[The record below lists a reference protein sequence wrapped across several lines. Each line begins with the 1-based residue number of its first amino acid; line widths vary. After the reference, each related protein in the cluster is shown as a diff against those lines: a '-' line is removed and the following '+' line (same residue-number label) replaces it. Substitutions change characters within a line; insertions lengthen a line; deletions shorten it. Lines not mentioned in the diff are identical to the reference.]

1 MKLLFYFPN
10 ENTVRNKGLSYTNLL
25 EGCGFSGTETALL
38 EMSKYLVDKGHSVQ
52 IYGVSDTYIDYGIQY
67 ISENQLSKVDLD
79 VDWYSPIFF
88 CNLPNQRRLL
98 TMLKPSRTKVFVWFQ
113 CFIHNSFIEEI
124 KQYFRTYG
132 QYLSKYVAIN
142 YIDIIQLT
150 NSWTIYNGLNEI
162 FITPSIPDSTVKRG
176 NWIFHP
182 VYERGGSVAKSIF
195 SKINKYNPIIAN
207 KLHLL
212 SYYTPDK
219 EKYTSTNTIIN
230 CGSKTKVE
238 VRDMLLKS
246 DYFIYPLVL
255 ESGSVHHDTFGT
267 VMLEALACGVI
278 VIVWDVAC
286 ISSVYEEYVVKIP
299 VPEHVK
305 QVYNPLARFANCQW
319 MLSEEAEELFIYK
332 IIELESDLTKKES
345 IRQRGVEWARTLTWE
360 SLGSQMEGHLQDK
373 L

>member
-10 ENTVRNKGLSYTNLL
+10 ENSVRNKGLSYTNLL

-52 IYGVSDTYIDYGIQY
+52 IYGIANTYTDNGIQF
-67 ISENQLSKVDLD
+67 ISEHDIDKVDLD

-88 CNLPNQRRLL
+88 CNLENQRRLL
-98 TMLKPSRTKVFVWFQ
+98 SRLNPARTKILVWFH
-113 CFIHNSFIEEI
+113 CFIKDVFIEEI
-124 KQYFRTYG
+124 KHFFNTYG
-132 QYLSKYVAIN
+132 QYVSDYVAKE
-142 YIDIIQLT
+142 YTHLIDVK
-150 NSWTIYNGLNEI
+150 NSWTIYNGLNRI
-162 FITPSIPDSTVKRG
+162 FITPSIPDTSVKRG
-176 NWIFHP
+176 NWIFHS

-195 SKINKYNPIIAN
+195 SKINKYNTIIAN

-238 VRDMLLKS
+238 VRDILLKS
-246 DYFIYPLVL
+246 DYFVYPLVL
-255 ESGSVHHDTFGT
+255 ENLSVHHDTFGT

-286 ISSVYEEYVVKIP
+286 ISSVYDDYVVKIP

-305 QVYNPLARFANCQW
+305 KEYNPSARYANCRW
-319 MLSEEAEELFIYK
+319 MLSDEAEELFIHA
-332 IIELESDLTKKES
+332 IIKLESNLAKKEE
-345 IRQRGVEWARTLTWE
+345 IRQRGIEWARTITWE
-360 SLGSQMEGHLQDK
+360 SLGSQMERHLQNT